1 MDVTF
6 RTAKLKKECEVH
18 RNAVRKH
25 GQRMADLIRRRLGEL
40 KGAEA
45 LEAMRNI
52 TGARCH
58 ELRANRSGQLSVDLE
73 HPYRLIVE
81 PAEPELSRKDDGG
94 LDWEKVTGVIIVGIE
109 DTHE

>member
-1 MDVTF
+1 MDVTL

-40 KGAEA
+40 KGAET

-58 ELRANRSGQLSVDLE
+58 ELRENRKGQLSVDLV
-73 HPYRLIVE
+73 HPYRLIFE
-81 PAEPELSRKDDGG
+81 PAGSEPYQKGDGG
-94 LDWEKVTGVIIVGIE
+94 LDWEKVAEVIIVEIE